1 MNEVDRILERLQGQ
15 QPVLEAADE
24 LADTIMA
31 RIDELPVHEGRT
43 VEPMPFWR
51 VMFSSVLSAAA
62 TVAVGFFFVTRDATV
77 PQNDSIV
84 YSNADYSAFEKIRE
98 CRTAADVRALYF
110 ERQKPQS
117 VFGINFAMIKNMYY
131 EKVK

>member
-15 QPVLEAADE
+15 QPVLDATDE
-24 LADTIMA
+24 LADIIMA
-31 RIDELPVHEGRT
+31 RIDELPVHEVRRVG
-43 VEPMPFWR
+43 PMPLWR
-51 VMFSSVLSAAA
+51 VMFCSALSAAA
-62 TVAVGFFFVTRDATV
+62 AVAVGFFFVTRDATV

-98 CRTAADVRALYF
+98 CRTAAVVRALYF
-110 ERQKPQS
+110 ERRKPQS
-117 VFGINFAMIKNMYY
+117 VFGVNFAMIKNMYY

>member
-15 QPVLEAADE
+15 QPVLDATDE
-24 LADTIMA
+24 LADIIMA
-31 RIDELPVHEGRT
+31 RIDELPVHEVRRVG
-43 VEPMPFWR
+43 PMPLWR
-51 VMFSSVLSAAA
+51 VMFCSALSAAA
-62 TVAVGFFFVTRDATV
+62 AVAVGFFFVTRDATV

-110 ERQKPQS
+110 ERRKTQS
-117 VFGINFAMIKNMYY
+117 VFGVNFAMIKNMYY

>member
-1 MNEVDRILERLQGQ
+1 MNETDRILERLQGQ
-15 QPVLEAADE
+15 QPLLEGADA

-31 RIDELPVHEGRT
+31 RIDGLPAQKGRA
-43 VEPMPFWR
+43 VGPMPLWK
-51 VMFSSVLSAAA
+51 VMFSCALSAAA
-62 TVAVGFFFVTRDATV
+62 VVAVGFFFVTRDATV

-84 YSNADYSAFEKIRE
+84 YYNADYSAFEKISE

-110 ERQKPQS
+110 EREKPQS
-117 VFGINFAMIKNMYY
+117 VLFGNFAMIKSMYY